1 MKIICPK
8 CNTVYNVPSDKMPKT
23 KVMTA
28 CKKCGEHIVIE
39 PGLATPPEPLADP
52 PTSPA
57 SYPSS
62 TTAERTREK
71 ASLALFVD
79 YPELKVLSSD
89 KFNLE
94 EILSPNKTGGYK
106 SR

>member
-1 MKIICPK
+1 MKDLRKRIYDYLKYKGGKMKIICSK

-23 KVMTA
+23 KIMAT

-57 SYPSS
+57 SHPSP

-71 ASLALFVD
+71 LV
-79 YPELKVLSSD
+79 
-89 KFNLE
+89 
-94 EILSPNKTGGYK
+94 
-106 SR
+106 